1 MFSLTDPQKGLP
13 VTGRQLLTDISLP
26 ALVVHQTALEHNL
39 RWMQA
44 LADRY
49 GAVLAPH
56 GKTTM
61 APGLFRR
68 QIAAGAWG
76 ITLATAVQSAVAAKE
91 GIECI
96 LMANQLTGRANM
108 QIVADM
114 LRHYQV
120 DFYCLVDS
128 VENVRQLGQFFAAQ
142 QLKLQVLL
150 ELGVAN
156 GRCGCRS
163 DAQVHALTAAIQAE
177 PALELCGVEG
187 YEGVINGE
195 QPQIDGFIE
204 RLVTVALQLKSAG
217 AFRRAQP
224 LITASGSAWYDRV
237 AEAFSQRQAR
247 DAFLTV
253 MRPGCYLVHDHGIYQ
268 QAQQGVLA
276 RQPQLTQA
284 LLPAMEIFA
293 CVQSVPEPGRVIV
306 ALGKRDIAHD
316 DMPVPLRVWQG
327 HAAQPQTLDNR
338 WRAIKLMDQHL
349 FLEAPAE
356 HRLQPGDIIAFGAS
370 HPCLTFDKWR
380 NFCLVN
386 EQLAVIEVLETCF

>member
-1 MFSLTDPQKGLP
+1 MFSLTCPQKGLP
-13 VTGRQLLTDISLP
+13 VTGRHLLTDVSLP
-26 ALVVHQTALEHNL
+26 ALVVHQNALEHNL
-39 RWMQA
+39 HWMQA
-44 LADRY
+44 LANRH
-49 GAVLAPH
+49 GALLAPH

-76 ITLATAVQSAVAAKE
+76 ITLATAVQSAVAAQE
-91 GIECI
+91 GIERI
-96 LMANQLTGRANM
+96 LMANQLIGRANM

-114 LRHYQV
+114 LQQHQV

-128 VENVRQLGQFFAAQ
+128 VENVRQLGEFFARQ

-163 DAQVHALTAAIQAE
+163 DEQISALLAAVEAE

-195 QPQIDGFIE
+195 RPQVDNFIE
-204 RLVTVALQLKSAG
+204 RLVTVALQLKNAG
-217 AFRRAQP
+217 VFKWAQP

-237 AEAFSQRQAR
+237 AQAFSQQQAR

-268 QAQQGVLA
+268 QAQQNLLA
-276 RQPQLTQA
+276 RQPELEEA
-284 LLPAMEIFA
+284 LLPAMEVFA

-316 DMPVPLRVWQG
+316 DMPVPLRVWHG
-327 HAAQPQTLDNR
+327 HATQPVTLDER
-338 WRAIKLMDQHL
+338 WRTVKLMDQHL
-349 FLEAPAE
+349 FLAGPAE
-356 HRLQPGDIIAFGAS
+356 HALQPGDIIAFGAS

-380 NFCLVN
+380 YFCVVD
-386 EQLAVIEVLETCF
+386 ETLAVTEVLETCF